1 MEVTQGFT
9 RAVIGGRQW
18 GKPGSSI
25 PIKRGGEGLKKV
37 NMEN

>member
-9 RAVIGGRQW
+9 RAVTGGRQW

-25 PIKRGGEGLKKV
+25 PRKRGSEGLKKV
-37 NMEN
+37 NMKY